1 MSKQGPQRQNG
12 KSYLKQ
18 HKTRSC
24 EEVWSPKYWY
34 DIAYIQTSD
43 ISLLTQIWI
52 NNTYNKRM
60 G

>member
-1 MSKQGPQRQNG
+1 MAEQEQQRQNG

-24 EEVWSPKYWY
+24 GEVWSPKYWY
-34 DIAYIQTSD
+34 DIAHIHTCD
-43 ISLLTQIWI
+43 INLLAQIWI
-52 NNTYNKRM
+52 NKRM